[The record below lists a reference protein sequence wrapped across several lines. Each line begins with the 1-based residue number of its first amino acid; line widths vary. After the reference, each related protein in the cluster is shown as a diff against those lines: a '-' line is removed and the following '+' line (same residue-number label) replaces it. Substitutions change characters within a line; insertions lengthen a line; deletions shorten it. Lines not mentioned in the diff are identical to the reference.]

1 MGDVL
6 HVVDPNKYLKYSKI
20 LGKIKARLSL
30 LNIENNV
37 HVYGIMGITTKTIV
51 SSGIA
56 GIVAK
61 TVANPNTIL
70 VEAATTIVANV
81 VADRVFDFLKS

>member
-1 MGDVL
+1 MKYVF
-6 HVVDPNKYLKYSKI
+6 HVVNPHKHLTYSKI
-20 LGKIKARLSL
+20 LDKIKARLSL

-37 HVYGIMGITTKTIV
+37 HVNGIMGITTKPII

-61 TVANPNTIL
+61 TVANPHTIL
-70 VEAATTIVANV
+70 VEAATAIVANV
-81 VADRVFDFLKS
+81 VANKV